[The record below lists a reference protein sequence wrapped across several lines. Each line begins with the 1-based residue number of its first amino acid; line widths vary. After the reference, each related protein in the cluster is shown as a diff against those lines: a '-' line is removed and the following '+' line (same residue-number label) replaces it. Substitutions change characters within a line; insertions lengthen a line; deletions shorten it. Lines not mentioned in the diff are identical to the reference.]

1 MTTNPVNG
9 NLSRLEF
16 LITFSLQKC
25 GATNPIRAVTLGELQ
40 GYCPTKQ
47 SYSTFYRAVKSLCR
61 GNYLILGLK
70 DGKNDTYY
78 LSKKGIELIKE
89 CC

>member
-1 MTTNPVNG
+1 MKANDI
-9 NLSRLEF
+9 SRLEF
-16 LITFSLQKC
+16 LIIFSLQKC
-25 GATNPIRAVTLGELQ
+25 GATSPVKAVTINELQ

-47 SYSTFYRAVKSLCR
+47 SYSTFYRAMKSLCK
-61 GNYLILGLK
+61 NTHIVYGLK

-78 LSKKGIELIKE
+78 LSQTGINLIKE

>member
-1 MTTNPVNG
+1 MNLNTEKG

-16 LITFSLQKC
+16 LIAFCLKKY
-25 GATNPIRAVTLGELQ
+25 GAENPVKAFTLSELREH
-40 GYCPTKQ
+40 CPTKQ
-47 SYSTFYRAVKSLCR
+47 SHSTFYRAIKSLHKQK
-61 GNYLILGLK
+61 YIELGLK

-78 LSKKGIELIKE
+78 LSELGMLFIKE

>member
-1 MTTNPVNG
+1 MKMNPVNG

-16 LITFSLQKC
+16 LIAFSLQKC
-25 GATNPIRAVTLGELQ
+25 GATSPIKAITLNELQ

-47 SYSTFYRAVKSLCR
+47 SYSTFYRAAKSLYKN
-61 GNYLILGLK
+61 GYIALGLK
-70 DGKNDTYY
+70 DGKNDAYY
-78 LSKKGIELIKE
+78 LGNKGIKLIKE

>member
-1 MTTNPVNG
+1 METKSTSTDI
-9 NLSRLEF
+9 SRLEF
-16 LITFSLQKC
+16 LIVFSLQKC
-25 GATNPIRAVTLGELQ
+25 GAISPVKAVTLSELQ

-47 SYSTFYRAVKSLCR
+47 SYSTFYRAIKFLHKN
-61 GNYLILGLK
+61 NYITQGLK

-78 LSKKGIELIKE
+78 LNQKGIELIKE

>member
-1 MTTNPVNG
+1 MKTELNNKEV
-9 NLSRLEF
+9 SRLEF
-16 LITFSLQKC
+16 LIAFSLQKC
-25 GATNPIRAVTLGELQ
+25 GAISPIKAVTLSELKEF
-40 GYCPTKQ
+40 CPIKQ
-47 SYSTFYRAVKSLCR
+47 SYSTFYRAVKFLYKN
-61 GNYLILGLK
+61 NYTMQGLK

>member
-1 MTTNPVNG
+1 MKAKLTNEKP
-9 NLSRLEF
+9 SRLEF

-25 GATNPIRAVTLGELQ
+25 GAISPIKAVTLSELQ
-40 GYCPTKQ
+40 EYCPTKQ
-47 SYSTFYRAVKSLCR
+47 SYSTFYRAIKFLHKNNYVIR
-61 GNYLILGLK
+61 GFK

-78 LSKKGIELIKE
+78 LSEKGIELIKE

>member
-1 MTTNPVNG
+1 MKSTSKE
-9 NLSRLEF
+9 LSRLEF
-16 LITFSLQKC
+16 LITFSLQKY
-25 GATNPIRAVTLGELQ
+25 GAISPIKAVTLNELQ

-47 SYSTFYRAVKSLCR
+47 SYSTFYRAIKFLYNN
-61 GNYLILGLK
+61 NYVVQGLK

-78 LSKKGIELIKE
+78 LSEKGVELIKE

>member
-1 MTTNPVNG
+1 MKTSDI
-9 NLSRLEF
+9 SRLEF

-25 GATNPIRAVTLGELQ
+25 GATTPIKAVTINELKD
-40 GYCPTKQ
+40 YCPMQQ
-47 SYSTFYRAVKSLCR
+47 SYSTFYRAIKSLYKN
-61 GNYLILGLK
+61 NYILYGLK

-78 LSKKGIELIKE
+78 LSQTGIDLIKG

>member
-1 MTTNPVNG
+1 MKPNDI
-9 NLSRLEF
+9 SRLEF
-16 LITFSLQKC
+16 LIVFSLQKC
-25 GATNPIRAVTLGELQ
+25 EATSPIKAVTINELQ

-47 SYSTFYRAVKSLCR
+47 SYSTFYRAIKYLCKN
-61 GNYLILGLK
+61 NYIVHGLK

-78 LSKKGIELIKE
+78 LNQKGIDLIKG

>member
-1 MTTNPVNG
+1 MKIN
-9 NLSRLEF
+9 RLEF
-16 LITFSLQKC
+16 LIIFSLQKC
-25 GATNPIRAVTLGELQ
+25 GATSPIKAVTINELQ

-47 SYSTFYRAVKSLCR
+47 SYSTFYRAIKSLHK
-61 GNYLILGLK
+61 NHYIVYGLR

-78 LSKKGIELIKE
+78 LDKTGIDLIKG

>member
-1 MTTNPVNG
+1 MQIKLINKE
-9 NLSRLEF
+9 LSRLEF
-16 LITFSLQKC
+16 LIALSLQKC
-25 GATNPIRAVTLGELQ
+25 GAVSPIKAVTLSELQ

-47 SYSTFYRAVKSLCR
+47 SYSTFYRAIKFLHNN
-61 GNYLILGLK
+61 NYVIQGLK

-78 LSKKGIELIKE
+78 LSQKGIGLIKE